1 MDHPRTLTESGWKF
15 SYGILNDDDFI
26 EVIPEGDI
34 SKDVNMACF
43 VARNDFSKGIMDIP
57 RIMAYLKNLT
67 PKIRVIIAGS
77 IPKFSIRQKLE
88 NEIRNNNLQEYITIK
103 GFIGE
108 REKEELLRKAAIF
121 IFPSYEDSWSL
132 AVMEAAAYGCVP
144 VTYDLPAYDYL
155 GPSAVKV
162 PVGNTEQMARVIH
175 ELICDKERR
184 IRISKDLKDAV
195 KKYNIKDIAMYQ
207 LDYFSRMLQD
217 TRNNYNKDI

>member
-1 MDHPRTLTESGWKF
+1 M
-15 SYGILNDDDFI
+15 
-26 EVIPEGDI
+26 
-34 SKDVNMACF
+34 
-43 VARNDFSKGIMDIP
+43 
-57 RIMAYLKNLT
+57 
-67 PKIRVIIAGS
+67 
-77 IPKFSIRQKLE
+77 
-88 NEIRNNNLQEYITIK
+88 
-103 GFIGE
+103 
-108 REKEELLRKAAIF
+108 
-121 IFPSYEDSWSL
+121 DSWSL